1 MNKPIPTKTP
11 KQIYDLLQQREIALE
26 LLPDGDVKEKV
37 QIDLARLRAHAE
49 TLLPVGKAAA
59 RKSRRD

>member
-1 MNKPIPTKTP
+1 VNKPVPTKTP
-11 KQIYDLLQQREIALE
+11 KQIYDLVQQREIALE
-26 LLPDGDVKEKV
+26 VLPDGDVRENV

-49 TLLPVGKAAA
+49 TLLPVDKAAT